1 MDKEKSTKQN
11 KDTETEEILSLED
24 AFKKL
29 EAIVAQLEDPEASL
43 EESFA
48 LYEEGM
54 RLVKSCNER
63 IDRVEKVVLM
73 LNAEGGL
80 DEF

>member
-1 MDKEKSTKQN
+1 MKNEKVTQSKADIEMD
-11 KDTETEEILSLED
+11 ETLSLEES
-24 AFKKL
+24 FEKL
-29 EAIVAQLEDPEASL
+29 EEIVAQLEDPEASL
-43 EESFA
+43 EESFM

-54 RLVKSCNER
+54 RLVKSCSDR
-63 IDRVEKVVLM
+63 IDRVEKKVQV

>member
-1 MDKEKSTKQN
+1 MKKQEMN
-11 KDTETEEILSLED
+11 TETETTLSLEES
-24 AFKKL
+24 FEKL
-29 EAIVAQLEDPEASL
+29 EAIVAQLEDPESSL
-43 EESFA
+43 EESFT

-54 RLVKSCNER
+54 RLVKSCSER
-63 IDRVEKVVLM
+63 IDRVEKKVQV